1 MSEFLVIRIGENA
14 DSLADWIA
22 VDSSGGRL
30 SPPVIGPLS
39 EAKNDVGGRGVIVL
53 VPSTDVLTTTV
64 DIPIKGG
71 AKLQAALP
79 YALEE
84 YVADDVDDL
93 HFASGPRRGSG
104 RVPVSVVRQDTINE
118 WITRLREAGIS
129 PSSLVADSYGLAR
142 IPGTIS
148 LLVAED
154 QVVVND
160 GSDIELVMQG
170 VSPGDALAAIG
181 ALEDGPSD
189 DGPSGNGPSNDDSPL
204 DEEDEPSHMPRH
216 VLVYCDPEDNER
228 YQHDWIAMRQEL
240 DSVDVK
246 LLVDGVMPRMAVTV
260 ATGTGVNLL
269 QGAFGRKADYSGML
283 QPWKYVAMLLLALVV
298 IAVGAKAANKI
309 TLERQLADV
318 QQQFLEEY
326 QQISPGAALPRDPSA
341 VVQSLLIQAGAAQSP
356 QVFLRS
362 LEQLSQAMQQNQ
374 SATIEAI
381 SFRAGVV
388 DVRLSAPDVT
398 TLNNIQKSVGES
410 GRFVATIQSTDQDGD
425 KVNSRI
431 QIKEG
436 GA

>member
-1 MSEFLVIRIGENA
+1 
-14 DSLADWIA
+14 
-22 VDSSGGRL
+22 
-30 SPPVIGPLS
+30 
-39 EAKNDVGGRGVIVL
+39 
-53 VPSTDVLTTTV
+53 
-64 DIPIKGG
+64 
-71 AKLQAALP
+71 
-79 YALEE
+79 
-84 YVADDVDDL
+84 
-93 HFASGPRRGSG
+93 
-104 RVPVSVVRQDTINE
+104 
-118 WITRLREAGIS
+118 
-129 PSSLVADSYGLAR
+129 
-142 IPGTIS
+142 
-148 LLVAED
+148 
-154 QVVVND
+154 
-160 GSDIELVMQG
+160 MQG

-189 DGPSGNGPSNDDSPL
+189 DGPSDNGPSNEDSPV
-204 DEEDEPSHMPRH
+204 DEEDDPSDMPRH
-216 VLVYCDPEDNER
+216 VLVYCNPEDDER
-228 YQHDWIAMRQEL
+228 FQHDWIAMRHEL

-246 LLVDGVMPRMAVTV
+246 LLADGVMPRMAVTV
-260 ATGTGVNLL
+260 ATGAGVNLL
-269 QGAFGRKADYSGML
+269 QGAFGRKADYLGML

-298 IAVGAKAANKI
+298 IAIGAKAANKI

-431 QIKEG
+431 QIREG

>member
-1 MSEFLVIRIGENA
+1 MSEFLVIRIGEDA
-14 DSLADWIA
+14 DGPADWIA
-22 VDSSGGRL
+22 VDSSGSRL
-30 SPPVIGPLS
+30 SPPVTGPLS
-39 EAKNDVGGRGVIVL
+39 EAKNDVRDRSVIVL

-64 DIPIKGG
+64 DLPIKGG
-71 AKLQAALP
+71 AKIQAALP
-79 YALEE
+79 WALEE

-93 HFASGPRRGSG
+93 HFASGTRRGSG
-104 RVPVSVVRQDTINE
+104 RIPVSVVRQDTLNG
-118 WITRLREAGIS
+118 WITRLRDAGIS

-154 QVVVND
+154 QVVIND
-160 GSDIELVMQG
+160 GGDIELVMQG

-181 ALEDGPSD
+181 ALDDPQGED
-189 DGPSGNGPSNDDSPL
+189 
-204 DEEDEPSHMPRH
+204 DEPSDMPRH
-216 VLVYCDPEDNER
+216 VLVYCDPEDDER

-240 DSVDVK
+240 DSIDVK
-246 LLVDGVMPRMAVTV
+246 LLADGVMPRMAVTV
-260 ATGTGVNLL
+260 AAGAGVNLL
-269 QGAFGRKADYSGML
+269 QGSFGRKTDYSGML
-283 QPWKYVAMLLLALVV
+283 QPWKYAAMLLIALGV
-298 IAVGAKAANKI
+298 IGVGAKAANKI

-318 QQQFLEEY
+318 QQQFLTEY
-326 QQISPGAALPRDPSA
+326 QQISPGAALPRDPTA
-341 VVQSLLIQAGAAQSP
+341 VVQSLLIQAGASQSP

-362 LEQLSQAMQQNQ
+362 LEQLSQALQQNQ

-398 TLNNIQKSVGES
+398 TLNNIQKSVGQS

-431 QIKEG
+431 QIKEV

>member
-1 MSEFLVIRIGENA
+1 MSEFLVIRIGEDA
-14 DSLADWIA
+14 DGPADWIA

-30 SPPVIGPLS
+30 SPPVTGPLS
-39 EAKNDVGGRGVIVL
+39 EAKNDVRDRSVIVL

-64 DIPIKGG
+64 DLPIKGG
-71 AKLQAALP
+71 AKIQAALP
-79 YALEE
+79 WALEE

-93 HFASGPRRGSG
+93 HFASGTRRDSG
-104 RVPVSVVRQDTINE
+104 RIPVSVVRQDTLNG
-118 WITRLREAGIS
+118 WITKIRDAGIS

-148 LLVAED
+148 VLVAED
-154 QVVVND
+154 QVVIND
-160 GSDIELVMQG
+160 GGDIELVMQG

-181 ALEDGPSD
+181 ALDDIQEED
-189 DGPSGNGPSNDDSPL
+189 
-204 DEEDEPSHMPRH
+204 DEPSDMPRH
-216 VLVYCDPEDNER
+216 VLVYCDPKDDER

-240 DSVDVK
+240 DSIDVK
-246 LLVDGVMPRMAVTV
+246 LLADGVMPRMAVTV
-260 ATGTGVNLL
+260 ATGAGVNLL
-269 QGAFGRKADYSGML
+269 QGSFGRKTDYSGML
-283 QPWKYVAMLLLALVV
+283 QPWKYAAMLLIALGV
-298 IAVGAKAANKI
+298 IGVGAKAANKI

-318 QQQFLEEY
+318 QQQFLTEY
-326 QQISPGAALPRDPSA
+326 HQISPGAALPRDPTA
-341 VVQSLLIQAGAAQSP
+341 VVQSLLIQAGASQSP

-362 LEQLSQAMQQNQ
+362 LEQLSMALQQNQ

-398 TLNNIQKSVGES
+398 TLNNIQKSVGQS
-410 GRFVATIQSTDQDGD
+410 GRFLATIQSTDQDGD

-431 QIKEG
+431 QIKEV

>member
-14 DSLADWIA
+14 DSPADWIA

-39 EAKNDVGGRGVIVL
+39 EAKNDVGARAVIVL

-104 RVPVSVVRQDTINE
+104 RVPVSVVRQDTLNA
-118 WITRLREAGIS
+118 WITRLREAGIA

-160 GSDIELVMQG
+160 GGDIELVMQG

-189 DGPSGNGPSNDDSPL
+189 DGPSDNGPSNEDSPV
-204 DEEDEPSHMPRH
+204 DEEDDPSDMPRH
-216 VLVYCDPEDNER
+216 VLVYCNPEDDER
-228 YQHDWIAMRQEL
+228 FQHDWIAMRHEL

-246 LLVDGVMPRMAVTV
+246 LLADGVMPRMAVTV
-260 ATGTGVNLL
+260 ATGAGVNLL
-269 QGAFGRKADYSGML
+269 QGAFGRKADYLGML

-431 QIKEG
+431 QIREG